1 MRKVIALV
9 AVLLIG
15 LSACAGES
23 NAAVTNLNVAEFANV
38 LATEDVVILD
48 VRTPAEF
55 ADGHIANA
63 INIDAQS
70 GNFAAEIEG
79 LDKTKTYAVYCRSGN
94 RSGTATQ
101 IMAEAGFSKLYNMN
115 GGTIDW
121 TNSGFALTTN

>member
-23 NAAVTNLNVAEFANV
+23 NAAVTNLNVSEFANV

>member
-1 MRKVIALV
+1 MRKVIAL
-9 AVLLIG
+9 ATVLLIS
-15 LSACAGES
+15 LSACAGED
-23 NAAVTNLNVAEFANV
+23 NAAVTNLSVSEFANV

-70 GNFAAEIEG
+70 GSFAAEIEG

>member
-1 MRKVIALV
+1 MRKVIALA
-9 AVLLIG
+9 AVLVIG

-23 NAAVTNLNVAEFANV
+23 NAAVTNLNVSEFTNV

-55 ADGHIANA
+55 SDGHIANA

-70 GNFAAEIEG
+70 GNFAAEIEA

>member
-1 MRKVIALV
+1 MRKVIALA

-23 NAAVTNLNVAEFANV
+23 NAAVTNLNVSEFANV

-70 GNFAAEIEG
+70 GNLAAEIEG

>member
-23 NAAVTNLNVAEFANV
+23 NAAVTNLNVSEFANV

-121 TNSGFALTTN
+121 ANSGFALTTN

>member
-1 MRKVIALV
+1 MRKVIALA
-9 AVLLIG
+9 AVLVIG

-23 NAAVTNLNVAEFANV
+23 NAAVTNLNVSEFANV

-55 ADGHIANA
+55 SDGHIANA

-70 GNFAAEIEG
+70 GNFAAEIEA

>member
-1 MRKVIALV
+1 MRKVIALA

-23 NAAVTNLNVAEFANV
+23 NAAVTNLNVSEFANV

-55 ADGHIANA
+55 ADGHIADS

-121 TNSGFALTTN
+121 TNSGFPLTTN

>member
-23 NAAVTNLNVAEFANV
+23 NAAVTNLNVSEFANV

-55 ADGHIANA
+55 SDGHIANA

-70 GNFAAEIEG
+70 GNFAAEIEA

>member
-1 MRKVIALV
+1 MRKAIALV

-23 NAAVTNLNVAEFANV
+23 DAAVTNLNVSEFADV

-63 INIDAQS
+63 INIDAQG
-70 GNFAAEIEG
+70 GNFASEIEG

-101 IMAEAGFSKLYNMN
+101 IMADAGFSKLYNMN

-121 TNSGFALTTN
+121 TNFGFPLTTN